1 MDKAKADKKDP
12 FISLLE
18 YRNTPVDGFRSPAQ
32 LLMSRRLRSILPTT
46 SQQLQ
51 PETVSGN
58 DVHARRE
65 QKQQYQAKYYNRSA
79 KPLTPL
85 RAGDHVRIQE
95 SGKWKPAVVIKPA
108 DTFRSYHV
116 CTAGGQVFPRNR
128 RYLLQ
133 DKAQPITAE
142 PGISLST
149 QHTVPTDQPKQTD
162 SNNTNSAAPH
172 CVTRSGREVKPRV
185 ILDL

>member
-12 FISLLE
+12 YISLLE

-65 QKQQYQAKYYNRSA
+65 QKQQHQAKYYNRSA

-85 RAGDHVRIQE
+85 RDGDHVRIQE

-108 DTFRSYHV
+108 DTYRSYHV
-116 CTAGGQVFPRNR
+116 STAGGQIFRRNR
-128 RYLLQ
+128 RHLLP
-133 DKAQPITAE
+133 DRAQPTTAE
-142 PGISLST
+142 PGMSSSI
-149 QHTVPTDQPKQTD
+149 QHTVPMDQPQQTD
-162 SNNTNSAAPH
+162 TKKTDSVAPLY
-172 CVTRSGREVKPRV
+172 VTRSGREVKPRAV
-185 ILDL
+185 LDL